1 MTKTFVLQN
10 QKKSADFKIDYQKEL
25 NQEQYRAVSEGN
37 GPCLVLAGAGS
48 GKTRTI
54 VYRVAYLIE
63 HGIKSENILL
73 VTFTNKAAREML
85 ERVEAL
91 LGRYPDK
98 LWGGTFHHIGNRLLR
113 QYAVKVG
120 YEPNFTILDEEDS
133 QALIKVC
140 LKEAGIDL
148 KARRFPSAAVIKD
161 LISFAKNSQIP
172 LIEVITTKHP
182 KWLEIENQIQNI
194 SRQYEVKKQK
204 NNSMDFDDLLVNWLR
219 LLKQEPAIKDRLG
232 TQFHYILVDEYQD
245 TNYIQAEIIKEL
257 SCVHHNVLVVGD
269 DAQSIYSFRAAD
281 IGNILNFPANFPQT
295 KIFKLETNY
304 RSTPEILS
312 VANKVI
318 SQNVNQYPK
327 LLRPMLKSFVKP
339 NLVPAVSAGQ
349 EADFISQQILRLRD
363 EGVPLNKMAV
373 LFRAA
378 YHSQELEFEL
388 TKRDIPYDYRGGV
401 RFFERSHI
409 KDACAFLKVINNLKD
424 EVAWL
429 RVLNLQTGIG
439 EVTAGK
445 IYQRLKDL
453 KTMAQVSRLDI
464 SDILTPKSAIGWRG
478 LAGIFD
484 DLKSVI
490 DDQSVSELIRAVAK
504 SDYQNY
510 LESQFPNWQE
520 RLEDLEQLAK
530 FAENYMSLNAFL
542 SEISLQ
548 EGFGADRGQAGR
560 ADEAKLVLTTIH
572 QAKGLEWEV
581 VFVINLIDAAF
592 PNQRAL
598 SEDGG
603 LEEER
608 RLFYVAITRA
618 KQQLFFSY
626 PVTGSHAS
634 MYLNT
639 PSQFLCQIPAEL
651 MEKVKLIDDSR
662 WIKNEDLDDGEV
674 QYLPEV

>member
-1 MTKTFVLQN
+1 
-10 QKKSADFKIDYQKEL
+10 
-25 NQEQYRAVSEGN
+25 
-37 GPCLVLAGAGS
+37 
-48 GKTRTI
+48 
-54 VYRVAYLIE
+54 
-63 HGIKSENILL
+63 
-73 VTFTNKAAREML
+73 
-85 ERVEAL
+85 
-91 LGRYPDK
+91 
-98 LWGGTFHHIGNRLLR
+98 
-113 QYAVKVG
+113 
-120 YEPNFTILDEEDS
+120 
-133 QALIKVC
+133 
-140 LKEAGIDL
+140 
-148 KARRFPSAAVIKD
+148 
-161 LISFAKNSQIP
+161 
-172 LIEVITTKHP
+172 
-182 KWLEIENQIQNI
+182 
-194 SRQYEVKKQK
+194 
-204 NNSMDFDDLLVNWLR
+204 
-219 LLKQEPAIKDRLG
+219 
-232 TQFHYILVDEYQD
+232 
-245 TNYIQAEIIKEL
+245 
-257 SCVHHNVLVVGD
+257 
-269 DAQSIYSFRAAD
+269 
-281 IGNILNFPANFPQT
+281 
-295 KIFKLETNY
+295 
-304 RSTPEILS
+304 
-312 VANKVI
+312 
-318 SQNVNQYPK
+318 
-327 LLRPMLKSFVKP
+327 
-339 NLVPAVSAGQ
+339 
-349 EADFISQQILRLRD
+349 
-363 EGVPLNKMAV
+363 MAV

-639 PSQFLCQIPAEL
+639 PSQFLGEIPAEL